1 METIDD
7 NEMDGLCREMQTRF
21 ASRGMDLFTMLCF
34 DDTQVPFALATDDCC
49 FLVDRVRQSVIRDYY
64 RLKLAAG
71 KLAEKEPQARIFG
84 ILLVGSTQGI
94 ASEFLRF
101 AGMNDIA
108 LLEPEKAG
116 EFIEG
121 KLAKTT

>member
-1 METIDD
+1 MDAIDD
-7 NEMDGLCREMQTRF
+7 KAMDELCREMRTRF
-21 ASRGMDLFTMLCF
+21 ASRRMDLFTMLCF
-34 DDTQVPFALATDDCC
+34 DKTYVPFALATDDCC
-49 FLVDRVRQSVIRDYY
+49 FLIDRVRQSVIRDYY

-108 LLEPEKAG
+108 LLEPDKTG
-116 EFIEG
+116 DFIEG
-121 KLAKTT
+121 KLVKII